1 MTEVIDKN
9 TMNTLLQRQR
19 DAFNKAGFPS
29 LDVRINRLNR
39 LLAML
44 KKYDERICIA
54 VAEDFGTRPHELSR
68 LAEVFTTVEHTKD
81 ALANVAQWMK
91 PDQRQIPSPAC
102 EAGATAEVRYLPKGV
117 VGIIGPWNFPVHLVL
132 APLVCVLAAGNRAM
146 IKPSE
151 LTPKTAQLIEEMI
164 TEFFDK
170 TEVAVIQGGAETAE
184 AFTQLPFDHMM
195 FTGSTAVGR
204 HVMRAAANNLTPV
217 TLELG
222 GKSPVVVDK
231 EVDLKIVATRLITGK
246 LFNSGQVCVCPDY
259 AFVPEELLSP
269 LLEQMEQAFKTLYPT
284 VADNPEYTAI
294 INDSHYQRLQNL
306 VDDAQLRGVEV
317 IEFNPAGE
325 EYEQALSRKMLPKI
339 LLNPADDTAVMQ
351 SEIFGPLLPI
361 KTYRNLGEVTDYIN
375 SHDRPL
381 ALYYFGENAVNRSH
395 FVDNI
400 TAGGMTI
407 NDVVVQVIC
416 NSLPFGGIG
425 PSGIGCYH
433 GIDGFREFSHLKG
446 VYSQTPAEEVA
457 GFMRPPYSDAMRAML
472 EQKIAEG

>member
-1 MTEVIDKN
+1 
-9 TMNTLLQRQR
+9 
-19 DAFNKAGFPS
+19 
-29 LDVRINRLNR
+29 
-39 LLAML
+39 
-44 KKYDERICIA
+44 
-54 VAEDFGTRPHELSR
+54 
-68 LAEVFTTVEHTKD
+68 
-81 ALANVAQWMK
+81 
-91 PDQRQIPSPAC
+91 
-102 EAGATAEVRYLPKGV
+102 
-117 VGIIGPWNFPVHLVL
+117 
-132 APLVCVLAAGNRAM
+132 
-146 IKPSE
+146 
-151 LTPKTAQLIEEMI
+151 
-164 TEFFDK
+164 
-170 TEVAVIQGGAETAE
+170 VIQGGAGTAE

-306 VDDAQLRGVEV
+306 VDDAQQRGVEV

-381 ALYYFGENAVNRSH
+381 ALYYFGENAANRSH